1 MNYLKPH
8 RLKSIKNQ
16 PIVIAAYI
24 EKYLRLKGGESK
36 VNDLVSHLKKE
47 LNIPEKEI
55 SLGINFL
62 YILLKIDYDKERD
75 ILFRKNHEVL

>member
-8 RLKSIKNQ
+8 RLKSVKKQ
-16 PIVIAAYI
+16 PIVIAAHI
-24 EKYLRLKGGESK
+24 EKYLRLKSGECK

-47 LNIPEKEI
+47 LNISEMEI

-62 YILLKIDYDKERD
+62 YILLKIDYDKEND
-75 ILFRKNHEVL
+75 ILFRKKS